1 MGQIGFTL
9 EASSNKGFNYS
20 QSRWSEGDLWLAKQ
34 ALAKSKN
41 KVSGWSA
48 NEALIDAIEGEFAK
62 MKELKFDS
70 AVSDTPR
77 FELSVFNDFN
87 FKYTFDPKK
96 SAELMRFE
104 LAQKIA
110 ACKNEMGDQ
119 VALALF
125 ECISAYKTHYVS
137 NAKWQDGYNF
147 LNVWIY
153 L

>member
-1 MGQIGFTL
+1 MIGFKL
-9 EASSNKGFNYS
+9 EACSSKGFSYN

-34 ALAKSKN
+34 ALSKSKN
-41 KVSGWSA
+41 KIAGWSA
-48 NEALIDAIEGEFAK
+48 NEALIEAIEGQFTK
-62 MKELKFDS
+62 IKELKFDS
-70 AVSDTPR
+70 AVSDTPK
-77 FELSVFNDFN
+77 FELCVFNDFN

-110 ACKNEMGDQ
+110 NCKNDMGDQ
-119 VALALF
+119 IALALF
-125 ECISAYKTHYVS
+125 ECISAYKVHYLS
-137 NAKWQDGYNF
+137 KSKHTENYNF